1 MNEPWRAKYKF
12 EWNNGEM
19 AVIKD
24 ILVHIDSGKS
34 SAGRIDAAIGL
45 AESFDAHVTGLVL
58 SLEPMAPIA
67 VPGLV
72 PVVLPEF
79 VYDEAAKAAEAVA
92 AAFRETVTK
101 AGLSAD
107 CRTVTVLSMDAAETV
122 ALHARHSDLVVLG
135 QTSPDEI
142 VPGGPSFCSDV
153 IMAAGR
159 PALIVPY
166 IGARARLGERILVA
180 WNASRESARA
190 VNDSLPF
197 LVKAKAVTVLTVN
210 PDKNGMES
218 RREPGADI
226 ALHLARHG
234 VKVEAERAVARDI
247 SVGDAILAEI
257 GDNGQDMLVMGAY
270 GHSRLQEFVLG
281 GVTRKLLQVMTVP
294 VLMSH

>member
-1 MNEPWRAKYKF
+1 
-12 EWNNGEM
+12 M

-45 AESFDAHVTGLVL
+45 AESFDAHVTGLLL

>member
-1 MNEPWRAKYKF
+1 
-12 EWNNGEM
+12 M

-24 ILVHIDSGKS
+24 ILVQIDGGKS

-45 AESFDAHVTGLVL
+45 AARFDAHVTGLVL
-58 SLEPMAPIA
+58 ALEPMAPIA

-72 PVVLPEF
+72 PVVLPDF
-79 VYDEAAKAAEAVA
+79 VYEETAKAAVAVA
-92 AAFRETVTK
+92 AAFRDTMEK
-101 AGLSAD
+101 AGLTPD

-122 ALHARHSDLVVLG
+122 ALHGRHSDIVILG

-142 VPGGPSFCSDV
+142 IPGGPSFCSDV
-153 IMAAGR
+153 IMSAGR
-159 PALIVPY
+159 PALVVPY
-166 IGARARLGERILVA
+166 SGVRATPGERILVA

-190 VNDSLPF
+190 VNDALPF

-210 PDKNGMES
+210 PDKDGMES

-234 VKVEAERAVARDI
+234 VKVEAERAIAHDI

-257 GDNGQDMLVMGAY
+257 GDNGQDMVVMGAY

-281 GVTRKLLQVMTVP
+281 GVTREMLNVMAAP